1 MQNSVTPQT
10 ARRIMLTAGAI
21 VVLIVAFLLA
31 ERIPRTITIFVI
43 AAFIAFGIQP
53 VIVQL
58 ESRRVSR
65 PLAIAIVYAVLLL
78 LLVVGALIVLPATI
92 DQSQVLVQN
101 APSYLK
107 ITQDWMLGI
116 ENGLR
121 ERFAHSNLPPQILDV
136 QQLASDKVAG
146 FLTASISSIGTLLLD
161 AATALFV
168 AISSLILSF
177 FFLMQHEQISEG
189 FAHIFPPSGRGTA
202 RELAAEIT
210 HIFGSF
216 IAGQAIVSAITGV
229 AITILLA
236 MVGFKYALILGI
248 LSAVAYAIPIVGMLA
263 AHIVGAVIAAPQGV
277 WMIVW
282 VQVILFVVA
291 RISDNILVPKIMG
304 ESVGVSPIGVM
315 FAVFAGGELF
325 GLPGLILGIPAA
337 ALIKVCWRYFVAPVL
352 YGQQLEPVAPL
363 PAPRRKKAE

>member
-10 ARRIMLTAGAI
+10 ARRIMLTVAGI
-21 VVLIVAFLLA
+21 LVVVAALFLA
-31 ERIPRTITIFVI
+31 ARIPRTITIFLI
-43 AAFIAFGIQP
+43 AAFIAFGVQP

-58 ESRRVSR
+58 EARKMHR
-65 PLAIAIVYAVLLL
+65 PLAIALVYVVLFL
-78 LLVVGALIVLPATI
+78 LLVVGAVLILPATM

-107 ITQDWMLGI
+107 ITQGWVLGL
-116 ENGLR
+116 EESFR
-121 ERFAHSNLPPQILDV
+121 EHFAHTNLPPQLLNV
-136 QQLASDKVAG
+136 QQLATDKIAG
-146 FLTASISSIGTLLLD
+146 ILTASVSSVGTFLID
-161 AATALFV
+161 AATALFI
-168 AISSLILSF
+168 AISALILSF
-177 FFLMQHEQISEG
+177 FFLLQDKQIGEG
-189 FAHIFPPSGRGTA
+189 FAAMFPPSKRGTA

-210 HIFGSF
+210 SIFGSF

-236 MVGFKYALILGI
+236 VIGFKYALILG
-248 LSAVAYAIPIVGMLA
+248 LLCAVAYAIPIVGMLA
-263 AHIVGAVIAAPQGV
+263 ASVIGGIIAAPQGL

-282 VQVILFVVA
+282 VEVILFVVA
-291 RISDNILVPKIMG
+291 RVSDNVLVPKIMG
-304 ESVGVSPIGVM
+304 DSVGVSPIGVM

-363 PAPRRKKAE
+363 PKPRRKTAE